1 MKRRVLLIAALGGAA
16 YACVGPAAAVGEIR
30 GMFLCPSPVTANDL
44 WRDVV
49 DVGSKGLR
57 VTFPML
63 EKLAAR
69 NRCEFAASS
78 NLKPIKFVAGQ
89 FRLRDGA
96 ADGWA
101 HPDYYIRYVNDWSGA

>member
-1 MKRRVLLIAALGGAA
+1 MKVDGFLIAAFALAA
-16 YACVGPAAAVGEIR
+16 SGTGSAAASPGEIR
-30 GMFLCPSPVTANDL
+30 GMFLCPSPVIANDL

-78 NLKPIKFVAGQ
+78 SLKPIKFVAAQ

-101 HPDYYIRYVNDWSGA
+101 HPDYYIRYVND